1 MRPEYAEKA
10 GVTGIF
16 RRRLITF
23 AIASLLSAVQL
34 VSSTPVTVFAA
45 GGAPNKLSLN
55 SAVTVVSGTSSPK
68 VGKTT
73 TYDIVYT
80 FTNAGTAEAK
90 SATFSVPVFGS
101 NVTATASSGT
111 TSGSSTVSWAAA
123 GPIAPGGSAT
133 ITVRLS
139 VTPVDADAGKAL
151 ALTGTATGSALDAS
165 NKSYSTTAAAVSTAA
180 VAANALPVCTASA
193 LTTLEDAVASLALG
207 CTDAEGDPLT
217 YSVDVPPSKGSASI
231 NVTGTLS
238 FAPSLDQNGSDSLVV
253 AVSDGIGTTSKS
265 ISITIPP
272 VNDAPRCAAAS
283 LVTDEDVVGS
293 IPLPCFDPE
302 GSALTWSFSRVA
314 KGTAGATPSSLTYTP
329 SSNVNGT
336 DSFTATASD
345 GSLTGSA
352 AISVTINPINDL
364 PTCNPVTINSSEDTA
379 GSATLSC
386 SDVEGGTIT
395 YSIQVP
401 PANGTATVTNKG
413 VVTFTP
419 SADWN
424 GTGTVF
430 VAVSDGT
437 GAASI
442 DVAVSI
448 AAVNDAPRCAATRSS
463 QKPSSWRGTRAAN
476 TSTSPRSCSP
486 AR

>member
-1 MRPEYAEKA
+1 M
-10 GVTGIF
+10 
-16 RRRLITF
+16 
-23 AIASLLSAVQL
+23 
-34 VSSTPVTVFAA
+34 SSTPVTVFAA
-45 GGAPNKLSLN
+45 GGAPNKLTLN

-73 TYDIVYT
+73 TYDIAYT

-231 NVTGTLS
+231 NVTE
-238 FAPSLDQNGSDSLVV
+238 
-253 AVSDGIGTTSKS
+253 IG
-265 ISITIPP
+265 
-272 VNDAPRCAAAS
+272 
-283 LVTDEDVVGS
+283 
-293 IPLPCFDPE
+293 
-302 GSALTWSFSRVA
+302 
-314 KGTAGATPSSLTYTP
+314 
-329 SSNVNGT
+329 
-336 DSFTATASD
+336 
-345 GSLTGSA
+345 
-352 AISVTINPINDL
+352 
-364 PTCNPVTINSSEDTA
+364 
-379 GSATLSC
+379 
-386 SDVEGGTIT
+386 
-395 YSIQVP
+395 
-401 PANGTATVTNKG
+401 
-413 VVTFTP
+413 
-419 SADWN
+419 
-424 GTGTVF
+424 
-430 VAVSDGT
+430 
-437 GAASI
+437 
-442 DVAVSI
+442 
-448 AAVNDAPRCAATRSS
+448 
-463 QKPSSWRGTRAAN
+463 RAHV
-476 TSTSPRSCSP
+476 
-486 AR
+486 